1 MNTEQA
7 VTKLEPSSY
16 KEGSPSEEQI
26 AEFIEALEELAD
38 NFLQR
43 TKGSTKKAIT
53 STIAIRSVAV
63 FGTAPAMMGI
73 ASSFG
78 TASTGTAISALS
90 GAAFNSA
97 ALAWLGGSVA
107 LGGAVVSA
115 ATLGTGVLAYFG
127 SKKVGAFF
135 LHQRKIAELP
145 MDEKRIA
152 NDIVSLIERLKTD
165 LISDTQLVY
174 ICQNDLKPILKKI
187 DMLTAERFINWKN
200 NDIKKL
206 GQSVLKLYDF
216 KKTDDETIF

>member
-1 MNTEQA
+1 
-7 VTKLEPSSY
+7 
-16 KEGSPSEEQI
+16 
-26 AEFIEALEELAD
+26 
-38 NFLQR
+38 
-43 TKGSTKKAIT
+43 
-53 STIAIRSVAV
+53 
-63 FGTAPAMMGI
+63 
-73 ASSFG
+73 
-78 TASTGTAISALS
+78 
-90 GAAFNSA
+90 
-97 ALAWLGGSVA
+97 
-107 LGGAVVSA
+107 
-115 ATLGTGVLAYFG
+115 
-127 SKKVGAFF
+127 
-135 LHQRKIAELP
+135 